1 MTERRAALRPR
12 PTWLVA
18 VVVVLQLATLLTYV
32 ASGLLA
38 PPYAVVL
45 LLTTWLALTVVAA
58 RTLRRRGALALA
70 MPLLTIAVWAVVMTA
85 GDLLLGWTP

>member
-45 LLTTWLALTVVAA
+45 LLTTWLALTVVAPA
-58 RTLRRRGALALA
+58 PCVGAGRW
-70 MPLLTIAVWAVVMTA
+70 PS
-85 GDLLLGWTP
+85 PCRS